1 MSQVSYNTPGT
12 VASAPQKPVRLPT
25 IRDVMYSSI
34 DDYEAL
40 LEQKPHFAD
49 GLTGLLSALVAH
61 ECRSIGF

>member
-1 MSQVSYNTPGT
+1 
-12 VASAPQKPVRLPT
+12 
-25 IRDVMYSSI
+25 MYSSI

-49 GLTGLLSALVAH
+49 GLTGLLSTLVAH